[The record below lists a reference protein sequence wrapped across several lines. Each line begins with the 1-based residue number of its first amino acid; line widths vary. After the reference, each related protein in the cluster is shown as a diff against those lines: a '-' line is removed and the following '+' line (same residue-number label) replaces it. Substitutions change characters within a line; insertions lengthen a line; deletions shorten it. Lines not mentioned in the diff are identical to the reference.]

1 MQLPVDALNKINGGY
16 NEKAKGFLI
25 FDTDESLRISSI
37 ITIGKISALPDT
49 FNIKFYLID
58 NNNYSLWFKTPEERD
73 ETLKQVNKI
82 LFGKKKK

>member
-1 MQLPVDALNKINGGY
+1 
-16 NEKAKGFLI
+16 
-25 FDTDESLRISSI
+25 
-37 ITIGKISALPDT
+37 LPDT